1 MIAIDDIF
9 NLNYHL
15 ENSDKFTSIYLF
27 LQIGCE
33 PAKLSIYIGILHMY
47 IIVNIF
53 FAHFSITGNKK

>member
-27 LQIGCE
+27 LQIGRK
-33 PAKLSIYIGILHMY
+33 PVKLSLVVFLKVYIYLKTQYTSCM
-47 IIVNIF
+47 VL
-53 FAHFSITGNKK
+53 